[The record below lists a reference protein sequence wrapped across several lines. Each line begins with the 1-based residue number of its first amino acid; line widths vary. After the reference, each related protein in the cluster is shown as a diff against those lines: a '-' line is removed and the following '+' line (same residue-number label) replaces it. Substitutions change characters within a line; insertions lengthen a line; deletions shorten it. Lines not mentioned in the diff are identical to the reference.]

1 MTSSQ
6 GKHNSSEAERKSQG
20 VFSG

>member
-1 MTSSQ
+1 MTLSQ

-20 VFSG
+20 VSSE